1 MSILILVSA
10 TADSFSLHLSGT
22 AISDLRAALSPLGTV
37 IVTEQTP
44 PTPLLGSD
52 QPPLLALGGTLLSWG
67 LPATNSPIMGYP
79 SVWLAV
85 SVSPN
90 LIVGG
95 NLAGF
100 NWLDDNIQSVGP
112 FISTSWGNNQKF
124 INASFN
130 IQHLK
135 GPDDFHVRDIA
146 FSLSQTIKYPI
157 WLFAAG
163 YTAHFMQFKV
173 RVKEP
178 QNYQTIKNID
188 QGLFRFSAYRQL
200 GKSFQIGDE
209 LYLSTESIMT
219 NLVLLFYF

>member
-1 MSILILVSA
+1 LVSA

-67 LPATNSPIMGYP
+67 LPAINSPIMGYP

-135 GPDDFHVRDIA
+135 GPDDFHIRDIA
-146 FSLSQTIKYPI
+146 FSLTRTVNYSK
-157 WLFAAG
+157 WLLAAG

-173 RVKEP
+173 HIKEP
-178 QNYQTIKNID
+178 PSYQTIKNID
-188 QGLFRFSAYRQL
+188 RGFFRLSAYRKL
-200 GKSFQIGDE
+200 RKSIQIGNE

-219 NLVLLFYF
+219 NLVLLLYF